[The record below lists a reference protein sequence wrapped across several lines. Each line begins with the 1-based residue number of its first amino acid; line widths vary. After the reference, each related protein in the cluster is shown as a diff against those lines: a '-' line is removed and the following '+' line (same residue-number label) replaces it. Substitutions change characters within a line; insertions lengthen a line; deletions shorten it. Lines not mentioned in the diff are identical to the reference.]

1 MAKPLIS
8 IIIPAYNRAD
18 LIVETLDS
26 VSKQSFQDWE
36 CLVVD
41 DGSEDDTVH
50 VVQQFMENDKRF
62 RFFKRPDEFKN
73 GGSGAKN
80 YGIQQS
86 EGKYLMFLDSDDLY
100 DVNFVEEQ
108 VKKISGEP
116 ETTICFSKYYTFRQD
131 VSDAKKENPRFFR
144 DFPDVNDYVKYY
156 CLNGY
161 AFYTACLIA
170 AKTLVEKAGGWN
182 EDLTIND
189 DGEFLIN
196 VALTAKK
203 ILFTENAT
211 VYYRVNPSGKMLY
224 EYPEKADHILDSLK
238 LISNHIMSRADFEN
252 KPAYCATLFVHLK
265 FLYPDNKEV
274 WQKAD
279 QEIEHL
285 GGKHF
290 YIHDD
295 ALFNS
300 IWKVFGLSSAFLYR
314 RIRNYSRK
322 HLKTA

>member
-108 VKKISGEP
+108 VKKISGKP

-131 VSDAKKENPRFFR
+131 VSDAKKENPGFFR
-144 DFPDVNDYVKYY
+144 DFPDVNDYVK
-156 CLNGY
+156 
-161 AFYTACLIA
+161 
-170 AKTLVEKAGGWN
+170 
-182 EDLTIND
+182 
-189 DGEFLIN
+189 
-196 VALTAKK
+196 
-203 ILFTENAT
+203 
-211 VYYRVNPSGKMLY
+211 
-224 EYPEKADHILDSLK
+224 
-238 LISNHIMSRADFEN
+238 
-252 KPAYCATLFVHLK
+252 
-265 FLYPDNKEV
+265 
-274 WQKAD
+274 
-279 QEIEHL
+279 
-285 GGKHF
+285 
-290 YIHDD
+290 
-295 ALFNS
+295 
-300 IWKVFGLSSAFLYR
+300 
-314 RIRNYSRK
+314 
-322 HLKTA
+322 